1 MPTGSYELQAEYE
14 KGVDDLAIDLEKHAQ
29 IRIGLLRLGVSFSDV
44 AVSVKR
50 SRSGV
55 TGCSQ
60 GRFFS
65 HVIQSELATRLGTT
79 PQILFSERYNEEGM
93 PLKFKS

>member
-1 MPTGSYELQAEYE
+1 MPVGSHELISVTE
-14 KGVDDLAIDLEKHAQ
+14 KDVDVLAIDLERHAR
-29 IRIGLLRLGVSFSDV
+29 IRIELLKLGVSFSEV
-44 AVSVKR
+44 ALGAKR

-65 HVIQSELATRLGTT
+65 HVIQVELAKHLGAT
-79 PQILFSERYNEEGM
+79 PQVLFPERYDEEGM
-93 PLKFKS
+93 PLKYQS

>member
-1 MPTGSYELQAEYE
+1 M
-14 KGVDDLAIDLEKHAQ
+14 DLEKHAQ
-29 IRIGLLRLGVSFSDV
+29 IRIELLRLGVSFSDV
-44 AVSVKR
+44 AESVKR

-65 HVIQSELATRLGTT
+65 HVIQSELAMRLGTT